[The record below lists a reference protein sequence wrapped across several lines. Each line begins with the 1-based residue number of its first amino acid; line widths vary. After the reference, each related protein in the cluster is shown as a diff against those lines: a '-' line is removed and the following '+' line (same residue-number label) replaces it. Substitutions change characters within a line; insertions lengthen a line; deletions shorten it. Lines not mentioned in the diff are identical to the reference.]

1 MGSQCK
7 ASNMGNPS
15 HSQETLISYI
25 ERLGL
30 HDKARA
36 NILYRELSAALR
48 KAIEAGVLRNGDV
61 LAASRHP

>member
-1 MGSQCK
+1 
-7 ASNMGNPS
+7 MGNPS
-15 HSQETLISYI
+15 PSQETLISYI

-30 HDKARA
+30 HGKARA

-61 LAASRHP
+61 LAAPRHP